1 MMHEDRRE
9 HDRIPLSRPC
19 KVYDERSGKYV
30 AGRTVN
36 LSDGGALLELSR
48 PLLLQEGQ
56 QLLLGV
62 ALTRRQTLLPANDM
76 RWCEVVR
83 ALTTTDQTIAVAVR
97 FADPIEQVPAL
108 AHAA

>member
-1 MMHEDRRE
+1 MDEDRRE
-9 HDRIPLSRPC
+9 HERVELDRPC
-19 KVYDERSGKYV
+19 KVFDQRSGKYV
-30 AGRTVN
+30 AGQTIN
-36 LSDGGALLELSR
+36 FCDGGALIELSR
-48 PLLLQEGQ
+48 PLPLNSGD
-56 QLLLGV
+56 QLFLGV

-83 ALTTTDQTIAVAVR
+83 ALATTDQTIAVAVR